1 MDASV
6 AEPPTLACALAVEER
21 AAVRAGARSR
31 RVGLGARERIPE
43 GRLVSFGLAGA
54 LVSGLEPGTLLT
66 ARRVVDAEGTV
77 LWEDEPLRVP
87 GALTA
92 IVCDAGRIV
101 DDPVERRE
109 LARSTGAAAV
119 DTESATL
126 AATGRL
132 AGVVRAISDTPEQPV
147 GRLAHAATRDGAHR
161 LARGRAG
168 SHLGAARDAAHRPG
182 HAASAREP
190 PQRRRRARLG
200 GGTVSKRVLVAS
212 PRSFCAG
219 VVRAID
225 IVEELLKR
233 HGPPVYVRHEIVHN
247 VHVVRDLE
255 ERGAVFVKSEE
266 DVPEGALVVLSAHGV
281 APKVYEKC
289 AERGPPG
296 RRRRVPAR
304 LQGARGGAP
313 LRGAGATRSRSSGT
327 RATSRSR
334 ARWAR
339 RPDSIVL
346 VETPEDVEALELEE
360 GQRLAY
366 LTQTTLSLDDTAEV
380 VDALRERVPDLVG
393 PPSADIC
400 YATQNRQDAVK
411 HICDEATLVLVV
423 GSKAS
428 SNANRLVEVA
438 HSKGADAYLI
448 DDETD
453 LELDWL
459 EGHETVGLTAGA
471 SSPEVLVERVV
482 DRLAELGFTE
492 RENVE
497 IAREDVFFRL
507 PASLR

>member
-1 MDASV
+1 M
-6 AEPPTLACALAVEER
+6 
-21 AAVRAGARSR
+21 
-31 RVGLGARERIPE
+31 
-43 GRLVSFGLAGA
+43 
-54 LVSGLEPGTLLT
+54 
-66 ARRVVDAEGTV
+66 
-77 LWEDEPLRVP
+77 
-87 GALTA
+87 
-92 IVCDAGRIV
+92 
-101 DDPVERRE
+101 
-109 LARSTGAAAV
+109 
-119 DTESATL
+119 
-126 AATGRL
+126 
-132 AGVVRAISDTPEQPV
+132 
-147 GRLAHAATRDGAHR
+147 
-161 LARGRAG
+161 
-168 SHLGAARDAAHRPG
+168 
-182 HAASAREP
+182 
-190 PQRRRRARLG
+190 
-200 GGTVSKRVLVAS
+200 SKRVLVAS

-255 ERGAVFVKSEE
+255 ERGAVFVESEE

-281 APKVYEKC
+281 APRVYEKC
-289 AERGPPG
+289 AERGLQVVDAVCPLVSKVHAEA
-296 RRRRVPAR
+296 RRYA
-304 LQGARGGAP
+304 ARGHRIALVGH
-313 LRGAGATRSRSSGT
+313 AGHVEVEGT
-327 RATSRSR
+327 MGEA
-334 ARWAR
+334 
-339 RPDSIVL
+339 PDSIVL
-346 VETPEDVEALELEE
+346 VETPEDVESIELEE

-366 LTQTTLSLDDTAEV
+366 LTQTTLSLDDTADV

-411 HICDEATLVLVV
+411 HICEEATLVLVV

-453 LELDWL
+453 LEVKWL

-471 SSPEVLVERVV
+471 SSPDVLVERVV
-482 DRLAELGFTE
+482 DRLAELGYTE

>member
-1 MDASV
+1 M
-6 AEPPTLACALAVEER
+6 
-21 AAVRAGARSR
+21 
-31 RVGLGARERIPE
+31 
-43 GRLVSFGLAGA
+43 
-54 LVSGLEPGTLLT
+54 
-66 ARRVVDAEGTV
+66 
-77 LWEDEPLRVP
+77 
-87 GALTA
+87 
-92 IVCDAGRIV
+92 
-101 DDPVERRE
+101 
-109 LARSTGAAAV
+109 
-119 DTESATL
+119 
-126 AATGRL
+126 
-132 AGVVRAISDTPEQPV
+132 
-147 GRLAHAATRDGAHR
+147 
-161 LARGRAG
+161 
-168 SHLGAARDAAHRPG
+168 
-182 HAASAREP
+182 
-190 PQRRRRARLG
+190 
-200 GGTVSKRVLVAS
+200 SKRVLVAS

-255 ERGAVFVKSEE
+255 ERGAVFVESEE

-281 APKVYEKC
+281 APRVYEKC
-289 AERGPPG
+289 AERGLQVVDAVCPLVSKVHAEA
-296 RRRRVPAR
+296 RRYA
-304 LQGARGGAP
+304 ARGHKIALVGH
-313 LRGAGATRSRSSGT
+313 AGHVEVEGT
-327 RATSRSR
+327 MGEA
-334 ARWAR
+334 
-339 RPDSIVL
+339 PDSIVL
-346 VETPEDVEALELEE
+346 VETPEEVESIELEE

-366 LTQTTLSLDDTAEV
+366 LTQTTLSLDDTADV

-411 HICDEATLVLVV
+411 RICEEATLVLVV

-453 LELDWL
+453 LEVEWL

-471 SSPEVLVERVV
+471 SSPDVLVERVV
-482 DRLAELGFTE
+482 DRLAELGYAE